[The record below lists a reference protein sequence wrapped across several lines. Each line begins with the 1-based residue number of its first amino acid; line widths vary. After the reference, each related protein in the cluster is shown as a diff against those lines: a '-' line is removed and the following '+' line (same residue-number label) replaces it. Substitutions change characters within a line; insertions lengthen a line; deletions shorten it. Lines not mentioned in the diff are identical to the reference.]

1 MHRTARLQRIL
12 KKILL
17 DCAEPQ
23 LLRYTGSSRIKPRI
37 FGVFC
42 YQETVTLGYRPF
54 FYVLGVGLSTL
65 EQKLTELISA
75 PVEALGY
82 ELVGIEFVRGRTST
96 LRIYID
102 SEDGINVDDC
112 ADVSHQ
118 VSAVMDVED
127 PITVPYNLE
136 VSSPGLDRPMFT
148 ADHYVRF
155 TGEEVSL
162 VLRMA
167 VQNRR
172 KWQGIIKSVEGEMI
186 TVAVE
191 GNDEVFALSNIQKA
205 NLVPHF

>member
-1 MHRTARLQRIL
+1 M
-12 KKILL
+12 
-17 DCAEPQ
+17 
-23 LLRYTGSSRIKPRI
+23 
-37 FGVFC
+37 
-42 YQETVTLGYRPF
+42 
-54 FYVLGVGLSTL
+54 GLSTL
-65 EQKLTELISA
+65 EQKLTELVSA

-82 ELVGIEFVRGRTST
+82 ELVGIEFVRSRTSI

-136 VSSPGLDRPMFT
+136 VSSPGLDRPLFT
-148 ADHYVRF
+148 AEHYTRF
-155 TGEEVSL
+155 MGEEVTL

-172 KWQGIIKSVEGEMI
+172 KWQGIIKSVDGEMI
-186 TVAVE
+186 TVHVE
-191 GNDEVFALSNIQKA
+191 GNDVVFALSNIQKA

>member
-1 MHRTARLQRIL
+1 MPSRQWR
-12 KKILL
+12 
-17 DCAEPQ
+17 C
-23 LLRYTGSSRIKPRI
+23 TGSSRIKPRY

-42 YQETVTLGYRPF
+42 YQEAASLGYRPF

-118 VSAVMDVED
+118 VSAVFDVED
-127 PITVPYNLE
+127 PITVAYNLE

-148 ADHYVRF
+148 AEHYVRF

-186 TVAVE
+186 IVAVE